1 MTSRDIRTTVLAAI
15 TRIAPEVDPAT
26 LRGNEP
32 LRQQVDID
40 SMDFLN
46 LIIDLH
52 RDLGVDIPEAD
63 YGKLTTLDDMVT
75 YLSARADQSPAPG
88 ATT

>member
-1 MTSRDIRTTVLAAI
+1 MLAAL
-15 TRIAPEVDPAT
+15 TRIAPEVDAAT

-46 LIIDLH
+46 LIIELH
-52 RDLGVDIPEAD
+52 RDLGVEIPESD
-63 YGKLTTLDDMVT
+63 YAELTTLDDMVK
-75 YLSARADQSPAPG
+75 YLSARAPAPG
-88 ATT
+88 AKT

>member
-1 MTSRDIRTTVLAAI
+1 VTSRDIRTTVLAAI

-26 LRGNEP
+26 LKGNEP

-75 YLSARADQSPAPG
+75 YLGARAAQSPAPG

>member
-1 MTSRDIRTTVLAAI
+1 VTSPDIRRAVLAAL
-15 TRIAPEVDPAT
+15 TRIAPEVDVAT

-46 LIIDLH
+46 LIIELH

-63 YGKLTTLDDMVT
+63 YGNLTTLDDMVK
-75 YLSARADQSPAPG
+75 YLSARPIQSPAPG

>member
-1 MTSRDIRTTVLAAI
+1 VTSRDIRTTVLAAI

-26 LRGNEP
+26 LKGNEP

-75 YLSARADQSPAPG
+75 YLGARADQAPAPG